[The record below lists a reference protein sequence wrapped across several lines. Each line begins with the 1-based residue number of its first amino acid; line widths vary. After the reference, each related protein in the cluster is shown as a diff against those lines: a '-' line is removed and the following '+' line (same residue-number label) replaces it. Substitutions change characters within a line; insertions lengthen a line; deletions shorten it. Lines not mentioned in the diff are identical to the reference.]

1 MYQVTRT
8 ERGWAAHFIMA
19 ERCKFRRNT
28 LLTLGETTEGII
40 VSTVGNCYDRDGE
53 LITIGWDR
61 YYETKAFQAIPR
73 GEYIEIDE
81 DKIISFNSPWAIN
94 KEQLNS
100 RIESIDN
107 LANDMHETVVMELNS
122 ILTNTG
128 MAGLEYTN

>member
-40 VSTVGNCYDRDGE
+40 VSTVGSYYDRDGE